1 MARWVADRS
10 ALNDALAALR
20 TSTRLALDTEFER
33 IRTYWP
39 KLALV
44 QAMLPNEAV
53 LIDPLAF
60 DALHDLGDAISQ
72 PGQTWLMHSPS
83 EDLVALTPLLPRPP
97 EALVDTQLA
106 AALAGLGTG
115 LGYQKL
121 VALVLGVELEK
132 TETRSDWM
140 QRPLSD
146 RQFAYA
152 ADDVVHL
159 DALGDALL
167 ERLDTLGRRNWVTQE
182 GDRTLR
188 AAFAQNAPVNLHH
201 DYRSA
206 WKLDGDAQRRLDAVL
221 RWREQTAR
229 DCDRPKPWLID
240 NQVAHD
246 LAAKPP
252 TQAADLQRMLQAQRA
267 FPRAKMGDLLD
278 LLRDP
283 PRHDDFIPAP
293 KPFSRDEET
302 ALDRLKAGIEAE
314 AAALG
319 LEPSLLAPR
328 KAQEARLRAGSWPS
342 DLPAWRRERL
352 DTIARNTLDATP
364 G

>member
-10 ALNDALAALR
+10 ALNDTLAALR
-20 TSTRLALDTEFER
+20 ERPRLALDTEFER

-44 QAMLPNEAV
+44 QVLLPEAAA

-60 DALHDLGDAISQ
+60 DDLRELGDAISR
-72 PGQTWLMHSPS
+72 PEQTWLMHSPS
-83 EDLVALTPLLPRPP
+83 EDLVALAPLLPQPP
-97 EALVDTQLA
+97 RALIDTQLA
-106 AALAGLGTG
+106 AALAGLGSG

-140 QRPLSD
+140 RRPLSD
-146 RQFAYA
+146 KQLAYA

-159 DALGDALL
+159 DVLGDALI
-167 ERLDTLGRRNWVTQE
+167 ERLDALGRRDWIAQE
-182 GDRTLR
+182 GRRTL
-188 AAFAQNAPVNLHH
+188 ALAFAHETPANLHH

-206 WKLDGDAQRRLDAVL
+206 WKLDLDAQRRLDALL
-221 RWREQTAR
+221 RWRERVAR
-229 DCDRPKPWLID
+229 DTDRPKPWVVD
-240 NQVAHD
+240 NAVAVD

-252 TQAADLQRMLQAQRA
+252 AQASELQRLLQAQRA
-267 FPRAKMGDLLD
+267 FPRAKAGELLE

-283 PRHDDFIPAP
+283 PEFPDFQPAP
-293 KPFSRDEET
+293 KPFSRDEEA
-302 ALDRLKAGIEAE
+302 ALERLKACIEAE
-314 AAALG
+314 AAALAI
-319 LEPSLLAPR
+319 EPALLAPR
-328 KAQEARLRAGSWPS
+328 KAQEARLRNGQWPA
-342 DLPAWRRERL
+342 DLPEWRRQRL
-352 DTIARNTLDATP
+352 DAIAAQAL

>member
-1 MARWVADRS
+1 M
-10 ALNDALAALR
+10 
-20 TSTRLALDTEFER
+20 
-33 IRTYWP
+33 
-39 KLALV
+39 
-44 QAMLPNEAV
+44 
-53 LIDPLAF
+53 
-60 DALHDLGDAISQ
+60 
-72 PGQTWLMHSPS
+72 
-83 EDLVALTPLLPRPP
+83 
-97 EALVDTQLA
+97 
-106 AALAGLGTG
+106 
-115 LGYQKL
+115 
-121 VALVLGVELEK
+121 
-132 TETRSDWM
+132 
-140 QRPLSD
+140 
-146 RQFAYA
+146 
-152 ADDVVHL
+152 
-159 DALGDALL
+159 
-167 ERLDTLGRRNWVTQE
+167 
-182 GDRTLR
+182 
-188 AAFAQNAPVNLHH
+188 
-201 DYRSA
+201 
-206 WKLDGDAQRRLDAVL
+206 L
-221 RWREQTAR
+221 RWCEQTAR

>member
-10 ALNDALAALR
+10 ALNDTLAALR
-20 TSTRLALDTEFER
+20 AQPRLALDTEFER

-44 QAMLPNEAV
+44 QAMLPAGAALV
-53 LIDPLAF
+53 DPLAF
-60 DALHDLGDAISQ
+60 EALHDLGDAISQ

-83 EDLVALTPLLPRPP
+83 EDLVALAPLLPRPP
-97 EALVDTQLA
+97 EALFDTQLA

-140 QRPLSD
+140 RRPLSD
-146 RQFAYA
+146 KQLAYA

-167 ERLDTLGRRNWVTQE
+167 DRLEALGRRDWIAQE
-182 GDRTLR
+182 GRRTLH
-188 AAFAQNAPVNLHH
+188 AAFAPSEPANLHH
-201 DYRSA
+201 DYRSV
-206 WKLDGDAQRRLDAVL
+206 WKLDLDAQRRLDAVL
-221 RWREQTAR
+221 RWREQVAR
-229 DCDRPKPWLID
+229 DTDRPKPWVVD
-240 NQVAHD
+240 NQIAHD

-252 TQAADLQRMLQAQRA
+252 TQAAELQRLLQAQRA
-267 FPRAKMGDLLD
+267 FPRAKAGELID

-283 PRHDDFIPAP
+283 PGHPAFQAAP
-293 KPFSRDEET
+293 KPFSREEES
-302 ALDRLKAGIEAE
+302 ALERLKAGIESE
-314 AAALG
+314 AAALAI
-319 LEPSLLAPR
+319 EPALLAPR
-328 KAQEARLRAGSWPS
+328 KAQEARLRSGQWPS
-342 DLPAWRRERL
+342 DLPEWRRQRL
-352 DTIARNTLDATP
+352 DAIAAQAL

>member
-10 ALNDALAALR
+10 ALNDALASLRALP
-20 TSTRLALDTEFER
+20 RLALDTEFER

-39 KLALV
+39 KLALF
-44 QAMLPNEAV
+44 QAMLPDGAA

-72 PGQTWLMHSPS
+72 PAQTWLMHSPS
-83 EDLVALTPLLPRPP
+83 EDLVALAPLLPRPP
-97 EALVDTQLA
+97 AALFDTQLA

-140 QRPLSD
+140 RRPLSD
-146 RQFAYA
+146 NQIAYA

-167 ERLDTLGRRNWVTQE
+167 DKLDALNRRDWIAQEGRR
-182 GDRTLR
+182 TLQ
-188 AAFAQNAPVNLHH
+188 AAFSTSESANLHH

-206 WKLDGDAQRRLDAVL
+206 WKLDLDAQRRLDAVL
-221 RWREQTAR
+221 RWREQVAR
-229 DCDRPKPWLID
+229 DTDRPKPWVID

-252 TQAADLQRMLQAQRA
+252 TQASEVQRMLQAQRA
-267 FPRAKMGDLLD
+267 FPRSKAGDLLD

-283 PRHDDFIPAP
+283 PVHAAFLPAP
-293 KPFSRDEET
+293 KPFSRDEEV
-302 ALDRLKAGIEAE
+302 ALERLKAGIEAE
-314 AAALG
+314 AESLAI
-319 LEPSLLAPR
+319 EPALLAPR
-328 KAQEARLRAGSWPS
+328 KAQEARLRRGTWPA
-342 DLPAWRRERL
+342 DLPEWRHDRL
-352 DTIARNTLDATP
+352 DAIAAQALS
-364 G
+364 